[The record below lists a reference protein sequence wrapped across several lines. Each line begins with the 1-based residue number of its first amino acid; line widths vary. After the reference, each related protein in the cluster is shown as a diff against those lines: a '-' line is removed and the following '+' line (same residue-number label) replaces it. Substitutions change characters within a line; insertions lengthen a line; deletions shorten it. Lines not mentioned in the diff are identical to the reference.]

1 MCSLHTVT
9 HLPASPPPEGAF
21 VLELIENME
30 ATEAEVLRGMVEGH
44 VHVRTMLADIQVSRL
59 PDCEEKGPE

>member
-1 MCSLHTVT
+1 
-9 HLPASPPPEGAF
+9 